1 MNKYMHGDLYPDFH
15 VNFIKKG
22 SVNSVP
28 PVSLKD
34 LGFPDDVD
42 YRDQPL
48 SEITNDKQK
57 AIVNEFVF
65 LIERVLPRNIQDL
78 FYRIALDPRPA
89 YWKFFDMA
97 ANLMQLERYTDHNKS
112 NYGQFVD
119 HVQKGIED
127 MIVSNR
133 RLSRAYFSSAMAG
146 LK

>member
-34 LGFPDDVD
+34 LGFADDVD

-48 SEITNDKQK
+48 SEIPNDMQK

-65 LIERVLPRNIQDL
+65 LIERV
-78 FYRIALDPRPA
+78 
-89 YWKFFDMA
+89 
-97 ANLMQLERYTDHNKS
+97 
-112 NYGQFVD
+112 FVKPQIISGD
-119 HVQKGIED
+119 F
-127 MIVSNR
+127 R
-133 RLSRAYFSSAMAG
+133 RLYKVEIPVTVCG
-146 LK
+146 